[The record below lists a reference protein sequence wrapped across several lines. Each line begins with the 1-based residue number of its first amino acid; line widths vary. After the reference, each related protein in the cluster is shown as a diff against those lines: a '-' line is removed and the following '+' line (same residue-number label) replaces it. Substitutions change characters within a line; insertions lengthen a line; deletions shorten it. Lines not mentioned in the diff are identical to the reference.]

1 MDEEEQVSCQAD
13 FEIIN
18 MGNAN
23 LRAAMPD
30 LTYKTYR
37 RILKANHGIQLLMF
51 KHYSILERNIS
62 LDNHH

>member
-1 MDEEEQVSCQAD
+1 MRRNRFKRWFSCQAD

-23 LRAAMPD
+23 LRAALPD

-37 RILKANHGIQLLMF
+37 RILKLITAYNF
-51 KHYSILERNIS
+51 
-62 LDNHH
+62 